1 MKAKTNR
8 KLFRRGIPDTYKGL
22 CAVLPPRPIHDE
34 VAYRN
39 TLEAIDAMAGL
50 PLNQDQEDYLAILS
64 QQVYDYEQRTIPPAD
79 RLSGLE
85 MLTTACQETG
95 TDQTRLAAVLG
106 VSESLVSLIFK
117 GARPITQE
125 HARKL
130 GQHFGIRPELF
141 LDLD

>member
-1 MKAKTNR
+1 VKAKTNR
-8 KLFRRGIPDTYKGL
+8 HLFRRGIPDTYQGL

-34 VAYRN
+34 VAYMN
-39 TLEAIDAMAGL
+39 TLEVIDSMAGL
-50 PLNQDQEDYLAILS
+50 PLNQDQEDFLAIVS
-64 QQVYDYEQRTIPPAD
+64 QQVYDYEQRNIPPAD

-95 TDQTRLAAVLG
+95 TDQRRLAAVLG
-106 VSESLVSLIFK
+106 VSKSLVSLIFK
-117 GARPITQE
+117 GARPITRE

-130 GQHFGIRPELF
+130 GRHFGIRPELF

>member
-95 TDQTRLAAVLG
+95 TDQRRLAAVLG
-106 VSESLVSLIFK
+106 VSESLVSLSN
-117 GARPITQE
+117 
-125 HARKL
+125 L
-130 GQHFGIRPELF
+130 
-141 LDLD
+141 